1 MRISL
6 NHLRRYCPALPADPV
21 EARQL
26 MDDVGLEVKRMEEG
40 DDPAVVIEFLANR
53 GDHRSYAGIAREIAA
68 RLRGPMLL
76 PPVLTLEPA
85 LATGEPPVRLRIET
99 DLCLLY
105 TATLIEVNT
114 EVGEAALPAE
124 VLHPLIA
131 AEMQSVS
138 PWVDAT
144 NIANLELG
152 QPTHVF
158 DADAIAGGITV
169 RLSRQGERAWLLFQP
184 APITLDEGILVIAD
198 DEKILGIAGVIGCE
212 DSKATAA
219 SRRLLLESAAF
230 DPVAVR
236 KGSRR
241 LRVSTDA
248 SARFERGCDPSLPLT
263 GAGRVAH
270 LLETWTGARH
280 RGVGVAGDWRDPERT
295 IALRPDR
302 VGAYFHR
309 RFSAAE
315 IAERLASY
323 GFMISDVSDG
333 PEELAVRV
341 PPARLW
347 DVHNREDLYEE
358 LARNVGYDELPLAL
372 PPVAMGVQESPWELI
387 RKRVE
392 EVLLGL
398 GFYEVMT
405 NGFYSRQLAENLGIA
420 PGHPLWEHV
429 ETVNALDRSFSLLK
443 NNGVAQAVEAAADN
457 LRFGVDEIK
466 MYEWTRTFHRNPAAA
481 NGVNDEREIL
491 WLIATG
497 PSRDPSWADRPRAVD
512 VWYLK
517 GIVEDLG
524 TELRLPLEVAH
535 PDPEAPLYPVLHP
548 HRQGAIRLDGRRV
561 GIFGELDPAVARAF
575 GIKKARP
582 YYLEIETEALRREP
596 LPVAFAL
603 PPLRPPSVRM
613 LAFTLGDRVEA
624 GEVVGCLRENGP
636 DWLRKVSIVDLFE
649 HEENGEPVRTITFAL
664 EYRNDLSEH
673 SIEEMNAVSEGLVR
687 AVERDLGGRVRLRG

>member
-6 NHLRRYCPALPADPV
+6 NHLRRYCPALPAGPV
-21 EARQL
+21 EVRQL

-40 DDPAVVIEFLANR
+40 EDPAVVIEFLANR

-68 RLRGPMLL
+68 RLRGPLLL
-76 PPVLTLEPA
+76 PPVLTLA
-85 LATGEPPVRLRIET
+85 AGEPPVRLRIES

-105 TATLIEVNT
+105 TATLIEVDP
-114 EVGEAALPAE
+114 EAGETTLPAE

-248 SARFERGCDPSLPLT
+248 SARFERGCDPALPLT

-270 LLETWTGARH
+270 LLETWAGAHH

-309 RFSAAE
+309 PFPAAE
-315 IAERLASY
+315 IAERLAGY
-323 GFMISDVSDG
+323 GFTISTGSEGSGG

-341 PPARLW
+341 PSARLW

-372 PPVAMGVQESPWELI
+372 PPVAMGVQESPWELT

-443 NNGVAQAVEAAADN
+443 NNGIAQAVEAAADN

-497 PSRDPSWADRPRAVD
+497 PSRDPSWADKPRPID

-524 TELRLPLEVAH
+524 TELRLPLEVAP

-548 HRQGAIRLDGRRV
+548 YRQGAIRLDGRRV
-561 GIFGELDPAVARAF
+561 GILGELDPAVARAF

-582 YYLEIETEALRREP
+582 YYLEIEAEALRREP
-596 LPVAFAL
+596 RPVAFSL
-603 PPLRPPSVRM
+603 PPQRPPSVRM
-613 LAFTLGDRVEA
+613 LAFTLGNRVEA
-624 GEVVGCLRENGP
+624 GEVASCLRENGP

-649 HEENGEPVRTITFAL
+649 HEENGEPVRTVTFAL
-664 EYRNDLSEH
+664 DYRNDLSEH
-673 SIEEMNAVSEGLVR
+673 SIEEMNAVSEALVR
-687 AVERDLGGRVRLRG
+687 AVEKELGERGVRLR

>member
-6 NHLRRYCPALPADPV
+6 NHLRRYCPALPASPV
-21 EARQL
+21 EVRNL
-26 MDDVGLEVKRMEEG
+26 MDDVGLEVKRMEDEG
-40 DDPAVVIEFLANR
+40 DDPAVVLEFLANR
-53 GDHRSYAGIAREIAA
+53 GDHRCYAGVAREIAA
-68 RLRGPMLL
+68 RLKGKLLL
-76 PPVLTLEPA
+76 PPVLPLTA
-85 LATGEPPVRLRIET
+85 GESPVRLRIESE
-99 DLCLLY
+99 LCLLY
-105 TATLIEVNT
+105 TATLIEAGPEGGT
-114 EVGEAALPAE
+114 LPDE

-158 DADAIAGGITV
+158 DADAIVGGITV

-212 DSKATAA
+212 DSKATAG

-241 LRVSTDA
+241 LRVSTEA
-248 SARFERGCDPSLPLT
+248 SARFERGGDPSLPLV

-270 LLETWTGARH
+270 LLETWAGAHH

-302 VGAYFHR
+302 VSAYFHR
-309 RFSAAE
+309 PFSATE
-315 IAERLASY
+315 IAERLAGY
-323 GFMISDVSDG
+323 GFTTSGG
-333 PEELAVRV
+333 PEELSVRV
-341 PPARLW
+341 PPGRLW

-358 LARNVGYDELPLAL
+358 LARNAGYDELPLAL
-372 PPVAMGVQESPWELI
+372 PAVAMGVQESPWE
-387 RKRVE
+387 RTKKRVE

-420 PGHPLWEHV
+420 EGHPLWDHV
-429 ETVNALDRSFSLLK
+429 ETANALDRSFSLLK
-443 NNGVAQAVEAAADN
+443 NNGLAQAVEAAADN

-481 NGVNDEREIL
+481 NSVNDERELL

-497 PSRDPSWADRPRAVD
+497 PSRDPSWADKPRPVD

-524 TELRLPLEVAH
+524 TELRIPFEVTH
-535 PDPEAPLYPVLHP
+535 PDPEAPQLGAQIPY
-548 HRQGAIRLDGRRV
+548 RQGTIRLDGRRV
-561 GIFGELDPAVARAF
+561 GIFGELDPTVARAF

-582 YYLEIETEALRREP
+582 YYFEIEADALRHEP
-596 LPVAFAL
+596 SPVSFSL

-613 LAFTLGDRVEA
+613 LAFTLGGRVEA
-624 GEVVGCLRENGP
+624 GEVAGCLRKNGP

-649 HEENGEPVRTITFAL
+649 HEENGEPVRTVTFAL

-687 AVERDLGGRVRLRG
+687 AVESELGERGVRLR